1 MKRIYTILFFVA
13 VSVTIISCSKYVG
26 PNDNTTNP
34 TNPTTPTTPVVN
46 PTVKFFSV
54 MDNGSMTVKFNNK
67 TASSIAKYYP
77 STYIQGVEGTNN
89 LQLSLPNNTQL
100 MNTSLTLTRD
110 TKYSCFFYKVGNE
123 WKYNLVKDEFTTPAA
138 GFMNYRILDMRTQA
152 YFDYI
157 NVRMVNPGSEI
168 IDVKNRNFLDH
179 VTYSG
184 LSQFKQGTAGKYN
197 IFMYNDTATTS
208 QRKDVSIDSKGVYS
222 VILLSPD
229 NIVPYSNAVYYI
241 FPDVVKHN

>member
-1 MKRIYTILFFVA
+1 
-13 VSVTIISCSKYVG
+13 
-26 PNDNTTNP
+26 
-34 TNPTTPTTPVVN
+34 
-46 PTVKFFSV
+46 
-54 MDNGSMTVKFNNK
+54 MTVKLNNK
-67 TASSIAKYYP
+67 VASSIAKYYP
-77 STYIQGVEGTNN
+77 STYVQAVEGVNA

-100 MNTSLTLTRD
+100 MNTSLTLLRD

-123 WKYNLVKDEFTTPAA
+123 WKYSLVRDEFTTPAA
-138 GFMNYRILDMRTQA
+138 GFMSYRILDFRTQA

-197 IFMYNDTATTS
+197 IFMYNDTLTTS
-208 QRKDVSIDSKGVYS
+208 QRKDVNIDSKGVYS
-222 VILLSPD
+222 VILMTPD
-229 NIVPYSNAVYYI
+229 NITPYRDAIFYI